1 MGKCRQKRASYL
13 PRVSVRHFFAPFRLI
28 SRHARRARISRQ
40 ISVKTLVRGKT
51 SQDCVRRLPFPPPAL
66 NTIFFLQRAT
76 RRKFSAKALM
86 LTNACQLLYLIPRL
100 SLSLLSLP
108 FFNLNMHLFQTVKSF
123 LLTMITQQTRVSD
136 KAYPNRGIFYSCG
149 REKFLSP
156 PFSCLPPSLLSSI
169 CLLTNWPNKP
179 GHCVHSRRVVHLNLG
194 SPFFARYRRRY
205 RPSLGPRAP
214 LPRAVLSTVQIS
226 VRHLLRHGTTNGVR
240 KICA

>member
-13 PRVSVRHFFAPFRLI
+13 PRVTVRHFFAPFRLI

-100 SLSLLSLP
+100 SLFLSLSLLSLP
-108 FFNLNMHLFQTVKSF
+108 FFNLNMHPFQTVKAI
-123 LLTMITQQTRVSD
+123 LYYND
-136 KAYPNRGIFYSCG
+136 D
-149 REKFLSP
+149 
-156 PFSCLPPSLLSSI
+156 
-169 CLLTNWPNKP
+169 LTNA
-179 GHCVHSRRVVHLNLG
+179 C
-194 SPFFARYRRRY
+194 
-205 RPSLGPRAP
+205 
-214 LPRAVLSTVQIS
+214 Q
-226 VRHLLRHGTTNGVR
+226 
-240 KICA
+240 